1 MLEKDFIDIVK
12 SMGLQIENGHTVNYI
27 FENKTKHYIIDFY
40 LPSERLLVEIKAKN
54 QFYKKDTKSG
64 KLQAKVMG
72 AEKYAKQ
79 NRLTYLMLIENDVY
93 NFKNILH
100 RLRNETH

>member
-1 MLEKDFIDIVK
+1 
-12 SMGLQIENGHTVNYI
+12 
-27 FENKTKHYIIDFY
+27 
-40 LPSERLLVEIKAKN
+40 
-54 QFYKKDTKSG
+54 
-64 KLQAKVMG
+64 MG